1 MAKVH
6 VGYGEKM
13 SDSPRGGGSQ
23 RVSVPEGINLLHNEG
38 KLLYLLSRY
47 ASAAPEG
54 ALAVAAL
61 AVAYVLVQRRRSA
74 YAVRFTELSLL
85 ASVAPTCDSSST
97 LVGLT
102 PRVNDACRCAL
113 VTSG

>member
-1 MAKVH
+1 MLIH
-6 VGYGEKM
+6 VGHGEKM

-54 ALAVAAL
+54 ALAVGA
-61 AVAYVLVQRRRSA
+61 
-74 YAVRFTELSLL
+74 
-85 ASVAPTCDSSST
+85 ASVERWLRRVPL
-97 LVGLT
+97 LVLH
-102 PRVNDACRCAL
+102 RWLAD
-113 VTSG
+113 